1 MGGGSHYQ
9 RCARCQI
16 RFNFNVQFQFNIF
29 IGVHDARLREERAR
43 HCSRF
48 EYKSWGYSGLGQD
61 DVYISSW
68 RQFKLFLFWPH
79 QKMVTYNTRH
89 ISSKR
94 GRSWKRRETSCRQRE
109 KGCNARQV
117 INQFRVTN
125 DRDQKKGKI
134 QWIRFFRC
142 VWTKKLRCFSSH
154 VATSLAVR
162 WRKFISVTIWES
174 ESVCFII
181 STHEKVRVF
190 TFFFLQVIWESGNI
204 FLQR

>member
-1 MGGGSHYQ
+1 MNRSSFQ
-9 RCARCQI
+9 TQ
-16 RFNFNVQFQFNIF
+16 FNFNVQFQFNIF
-29 IGVHDARLREERAR
+29 NIFIGVHDVRLREERAR
-43 HCSRF
+43 HCSWF
-48 EYKSWGYSGLGQD
+48 DNKSRGYSGLGQD

-79 QKMVTYNTRH
+79 RQMVTYNTRH
-89 ISSKR
+89 ISPKR

-109 KGCNARQV
+109 KGCNVRQV

-174 ESVCFII
+174 ESVYFII
-181 STHEKVRVF
+181 STHEKVKVF

-204 FLQR
+204 F

>member
-48 EYKSWGYSGLGQD
+48 DNKSRGYSGLGQD
-61 DVYISSW
+61 DVYKLSW
-68 RQFKLFLFWPH
+68 RQFKLFLFWPI
-79 QKMVTYNTRH
+79 TP
-89 ISSKR
+89 
-94 GRSWKRRETSCRQRE
+94 GTSRQRE
-109 KGCNARQV
+109 AGVGKDERRVAGRERKDAMLGKLS
-117 INQFRVTN
+117 INSESQMFGT
-125 DRDQKKGKI
+125 KKGAKLN
-134 QWIRFFRC
+134 WEEFRC
-142 VWTKKLRCFSSH
+142 VWTKKLGCFSSH

-174 ESVCFII
+174 ESVCFFI
-181 STHEKVRVF
+181 STHEKVKCLPSSF
-190 TFFFLQVIWESGNI
+190 CK
-204 FLQR
+204 